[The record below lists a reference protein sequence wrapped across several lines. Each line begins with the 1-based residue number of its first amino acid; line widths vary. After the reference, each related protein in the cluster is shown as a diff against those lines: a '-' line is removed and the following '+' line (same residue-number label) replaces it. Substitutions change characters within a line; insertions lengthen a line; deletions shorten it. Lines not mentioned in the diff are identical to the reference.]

1 MKTSRKAIT
10 LLMAGA
16 MLVAA
21 TAGVF
26 AQGFGRAGGPGVAVP
41 GYGFKQT
48 APAAKAAPGGPVFGY
63 GPQFNARNLY
73 VYQNA
78 RGARGSSRMGF
89 MGRIGSMG
97 AGGYGAL
104 HYLQYQKLSAE
115 DKAKVDKIIQDT
127 AAQLLPLQTELRTLR
142 LSLNSE
148 RWAANPDKAK
158 IDAAIAKIAELQKQ
172 IQEIRTS
179 KILEINKIFQSVN

>member
-1 MKTSRKAIT
+1 MNTSRKAIT

-21 TAGVF
+21 TAGAF

-41 GYGFKQT
+41 GYGFRQT
-48 APAAKAAPGGPVFGY
+48 APAVPAAPVGPGY
-63 GPQFNARNLY
+63 GMMPRFNAKNVY

-78 RGARGSSRMGF
+78 WGARGASRMGF
-89 MGRIGSMG
+89 MGRMGSMG

-115 DKAKVDKIIQDT
+115 DKAKVDKLIQDT
-127 AAQLLPLQTELRTLR
+127 ADKLLPLQTELRSLR

-148 RWAANPDKAK
+148 LWTANPDKGK
-158 IDAAIAKIAELQKQ
+158 IDETIAKIAELQKK
-172 IQEIRTS
+172 IQEIRTE
-179 KILEINKIFQSVN
+179 KILEINKIFQTVN